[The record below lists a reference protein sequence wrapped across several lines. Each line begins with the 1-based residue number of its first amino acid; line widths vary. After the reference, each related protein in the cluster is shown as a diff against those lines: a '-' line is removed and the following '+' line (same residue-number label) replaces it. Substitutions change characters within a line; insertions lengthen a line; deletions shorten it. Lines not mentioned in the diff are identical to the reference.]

1 MPAIAAQSNSPAPSS
16 TPAAR
21 LSLSISIFVVAAAA
35 RPVVAW
41 LFLGSVDI
49 INDTLDSA
57 RLADGNLLSPRV
69 PYLPGIHLLLWLG
82 GHLAARTGLPVAF
95 CYKLFPCLFD
105 SLIAVVCGLS
115 SPRRGWLYALAPVPV
130 IVMGLHGQWDG
141 VFLYFLILSLFFLRL
156 GTRTGDAL
164 AGMAFVV
171 SVIAKPVS
179 APLLP
184 FLFPAPWL
192 WQANQRKVLT
202 LIGAMTGTTA
212 AYLILLAAMHSPLGV
227 DQLLG
232 IFAYAQ
238 HGVQL
243 MGLRMITDLDLPRTV
258 GLLSLLVLLPAHW
271 SGRVSAERA
280 ILLFFAFTLGL
291 CGSAPQYLCWIVP
304 FAILA
309 GDLHFAAIYNFLCAT
324 VLLLYYHNPG
334 IGGRNIENLG
344 TYAPLRAFRGLA
356 PSLTHLPEK
365 FFVVFYG
372 GNLIIPLLVIAF
384 FIVVLLRVLRRDA
397 APIAATPA
405 PTPAQRRAIA
415 ATFFIVAI
423 ALGGLCVWARLQPP
437 MTGAELTQRIRARI
451 DADYWAVRFSESNPL
466 NPEAPVWVLPS
477 FVQPLPARDV
487 NALTIGMAWTLLWT
501 VAASAVARREA
512 RPGSAHA

>member
-1 MPAIAAQSNSPAPSS
+1 MPAIAAISDSSAPSS
-16 TPAAR
+16 NPSAR
-21 LSLSISIFVVAAAA
+21 RSLSFGIFIAAAAA
-35 RPVVAW
+35 RLVVAW

-49 INDTLDSA
+49 VNDTLDSA
-57 RLADGNLLSPRV
+57 RLADGDLLSPHV

-82 GHLAARTGLPVAF
+82 GNLAARTGLPVAF

-105 SLIAVVCGLS
+105 SLIAVVCGLA
-115 SPRRGWLYALAPVPV
+115 SPRRGWIYALAPVPI

-141 VFLYFLILSLFFLRL
+141 VFLYFLILSLFLLRL
-156 GTRTGDAL
+156 GTRAGDAL
-164 AGMAFVV
+164 AGVAFVL

-192 WQANQRKVLT
+192 WRGNERRVLT
-202 LIGAMTGTTA
+202 LIGAMAGTTG
-212 AYLILLAAMHSPLGV
+212 AYLLFLAAMHSPLGGDEV
-227 DQLLG
+227 LG

-243 MGLRMITDLDLPRTV
+243 MGLRMISDFDPPRTI
-258 GLLSLLVLLPAHW
+258 GLLSLLILLPAHW
-271 SGRVSAERA
+271 TGRLTAERA
-280 ILLFFAFTLGL
+280 ILLFFAFTLGF

-309 GDLHFAAIYNFLCAT
+309 GDLRFAAIYNFLCAT

-344 TYAPLRAFRGLA
+344 TYAPLRAFRSLA
-356 PSLTHLPEK
+356 PSLTNLPEK

-372 GNLIIPLLVIAF
+372 GNLIIPLLAIGF
-384 FIVVLLRVLRRDA
+384 FTLVLLRVFRRDA
-397 APIAATPA
+397 PRVAETI
-405 PTPAQRRAIA
+405 PTPDHRRAIA
-415 ATFFIVAI
+415 ATLLLVAI
-423 ALGGLCVWARLQPP
+423 ALGGLCLWARLQSPL
-437 MTGAELTQRIRARI
+437 TGAELTQRIRARI
-451 DADYWAVRFSESNPL
+451 DVDYWAVRFAESNPL

-477 FVQPLPARDV
+477 FVGPLPARAM
-487 NALTIGMAWTLLWT
+487 NAFTIGMTWTLLWT
-501 VAASAVARREA
+501 AAAYALARRESQRGTA
-512 RPGSAHA
+512 DA